1 MAYTKIVSVATAQ
14 AGSWEDQDVKNMLGS
29 DLIDW
34 ICEPYVKEEQKD

>member
-1 MAYTKIVSVATAQ
+1 MAYTKIVSVATGQ
-14 AGSWEDQDVKNMLGS
+14 AGSWEDKDVKNMLGS